1 MLHNK
6 NWKGPGCQAVLWTK
20 PNKSNKSN
28 WKRGGWE
35 QGKAAKR
42 QQTYQ
47 SYQNYQPYFVAP
59 KETDQEPPQPD
70 QEPDGDSGAAIAL
83 LLGPALEALRK
94 ESEAGKQLPEHFQ
107 QLLQKLSPPAPAEAA
122 PVKVD
127 TWQDKSKRK
136 KECEKRVLHLQSELA
151 KCRAN
156 QSWFEEKLTTAKAK
170 DEQLQIDLE
179 EAEIEAADASKSV
192 KAHIEKPPAKEK
204 AAVDEAQAEDPARA
218 HKQNKRK
225 DAAGDEDKM
234 DTEEDGESYLNEAEK
249 KQKEEWLQTQAKAK
263 RRKQEQ
269 QVTQKQTEK
278 AKQQAAAAAAS
289 ASLLSG

>member
-6 NWKGPGCQAVLWTK
+6 NWKCPGCQAVLWSK
-20 PNKSNKSN
+20 PKSK

-35 QGKAAKR
+35 QEKAAKR

-47 SYQNYQPYFVAP
+47 TYQAYQPYFAAP
-59 KETDQEPPQPD
+59 KETDQEPLQPD
-70 QEPDGDSGAAIAL
+70 HEPDGDSGAAIAL

-107 QLLQKLSPPAPAEAA
+107 QLLQKLSPPEPAEAV

-156 QSWFEEKLTTAKAK
+156 QSWFEEKLTKAKAK
-170 DEQLQIDLE
+170 DEQLQIDLD
-179 EAEIEAADASKSV
+179 EAEIEAEEASKTV

-204 AAVDEAQAEDPARA
+204 AAGEEAQAGNPARA
-218 HKQNKRK
+218 QQQTTTKRK
-225 DAAGDEDKM
+225 DTAGDEDKM
-234 DTEEDGESYLNEAEK
+234 DTEEDGECYLNEAEK
-249 KQKEEWLQTQAKAK
+249 KQKEEWLQTQARAK
-263 RRKQEQ
+263 RRRQEQ
-269 QVTQKQTEK
+269 QVTQQQTEK
-278 AKQQAAAAAAS
+278 AKQQAATAAAS